1 MSTILR
7 RPRSFPW
14 LIRASVLLLPL
25 LMTAAPVIGRRGDE
39 KKASPGAGNVVKG
52 KEAQEL
58 VSLKLEVDALEK
70 LYHLELNARQ
80 LSAFGELAAKTAA
93 PMPAPREVRA
103 AADYRQVLKE
113 LHGALLSEEADRIH
127 ELSEKLEELHEK
139 EATEIE
145 DRFEM
150 TDAAL
155 KAAPQAFKLLSAAQ
169 VVAYL
174 AALDDE
180 VPDPVERILSAVEEG
195 EELADEE
202 WKELRDETAEEVSW
216 LVAGFAGENAQ
227 RARKAVTALLERG
240 HRFKGEELKKEW
252 PALEKSAHQLVG
264 NVSSLV
270 VLQHYLERE
279 LAELLSNPRTTT
291 ALRMWSKQR
300 KE

>member
-1 MSTILR
+1 MYATLR
-7 RPRSFPW
+7 RRFSLSRPV
-14 LIRASVLLLPL
+14 LAGVLLLV
-25 LMTAAPVIGRRGDE
+25 LMTAAPAIGRRADD
-39 KKASPGAGNVVKG
+39 KKTPPNAKNIVKG
-52 KEAQEL
+52 KNAEEL

-80 LSAFGELAAKTAA
+80 LSAFLELAAKTAA
-93 PMPAPREVRA
+93 PLPATREVRA
-103 AADYRQVLKE
+103 GAEYRKTLKE
-113 LHGALLSEEADRIH
+113 LHAALLDENEDRIQ
-127 ELSEKLEELHEK
+127 ESSDKLEELNEK
-139 EATEIE
+139 EPAEIDDE
-145 DRFEM
+145 FEM
-150 TDAAL
+150 TEAAL

-195 EELADEE
+195 EDLTDEE
-202 WKELRDETAEEVSW
+202 WKQLRDETAEEVSW
-216 LVAGFAGENAQ
+216 LVAGFASENAQ
-227 RARKAVTALLERG
+227 KARKAVTALLERG
-240 HRFKGEELKKEW
+240 HRLKGEEISKEW

-291 ALRMWSKQR
+291 ALRLWIKQM